1 MSADS
6 ERIAFRVMPDSDLPP
21 VRAGATSEA
30 IAESG
35 VESPPHD
42 CWENPVPYESDGPLG
57 HGLGVPH
64 LRCVSAS
71 RLKRD
76 IGVIYRL
83 ARS

>member
-1 MSADS
+1 MSGGG
-6 ERIAFRVMPDSDLPP
+6 EKIEIRVVPDSGLPP

-57 HGLGVPH
+57 HGWECGICGAFLQAG
-64 LRCVSAS
+64 
-71 RLKRD
+71 
-76 IGVIYRL
+76 
-83 ARS
+83 